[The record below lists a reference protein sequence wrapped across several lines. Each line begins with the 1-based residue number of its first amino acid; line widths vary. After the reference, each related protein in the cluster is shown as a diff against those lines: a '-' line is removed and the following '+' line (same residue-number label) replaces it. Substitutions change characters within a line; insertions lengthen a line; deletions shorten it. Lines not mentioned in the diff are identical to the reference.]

1 MSSLEVSSATTSLF
15 KTASLLMV
23 AAVALS
29 GVSSFITD
37 LAVGKVALSLNLE
50 INFKKCD
57 NFFLFFSF
65 QILKNTLAKILWN
78 TWFTMPVIL
87 ASKEKL

>member
-50 INFKKCD
+50 INFKKVII
-57 NFFLFFSF
+57 FSLFFFSF

-78 TWFTMPVIL
+78 TWFTMPAIPSL
-87 ASKEKL
+87 